1 MQTARDLADRVVAFR
16 QEAWEE
22 ADPAVAVATSRQLN
36 PEDATVVNRFV
47 ADAGFDGDA
56 GLEMARRVKSLLVGQ
71 VEARVDNAPCDCG

>member
-22 ADPAVAVATSRQLN
+22 SDPAVAVATSRQLN

-56 GLEMARRVKSLLVGQ
+56 GLEMVRRVKSLLVGQ
-71 VEARVDNAPCDCG
+71 VEARVDNAPCDGG